1 METTTKEQIKNFLN
15 SIKVE
20 NLDIMDYI
28 DIDAIELSN
37 LDAFDSIYEMIAD
50 NNGFDIDIIYYSNAM
65 EYLSTHDNSLKESL
79 NLAYELGYTIENINS
94 ELLASILATDK
105 VREDFCEFKKE
116 IDEFFNSLN
125 K

>member
-1 METTTKEQIKNFLN
+1 MKTTQTNKIKDFLN

-20 NLDIMDYI
+20 NLEIMDFI
-28 DIDAIELSN
+28 DIDSIELSES
-37 LDAFDSIYEMIAD
+37 DAFDSIYEMIAD
-50 NNGFDIDIIYYSNAM
+50 NNGFDIDIIYYTNAM
-65 EYLSTHDNSLKESL
+65 EYLSKNDNSLKESL

-105 VREDFCEFKKE
+105 VREDFCEFKHE
-116 IDEFFNSLN
+116 IDEFFNNLN

>member
-1 METTTKEQIKNFLN
+1 MEPTTKEQIKNLLN

-20 NLDIMDYI
+20 NLEIMDYI

-50 NNGFDIDIIYYSNAM
+50 NNGFDIDIIYYSNAI

-79 NLAYELGYTIENINS
+79 NLASDLGYRIFEINS
-94 ELLASILATDK
+94 EILASLLATDK
-105 VREDFCEFKKE
+105 VKEDFYNEKHHIE
-116 IDEFFNSLN
+116 TFFNYLN

>member
-1 METTTKEQIKNFLN
+1 MEPTIKEQITNFLN

-20 NLDIMDYI
+20 NLEIMDYI
-28 DIDAIELSN
+28 NIDNIDMDSP
-37 LDAFDSIYEMIAD
+37 FDSINDMIED
-50 NNGFDIDIIYYSNAM
+50 NGGFNIEIIYYFNAM

-94 ELLASILATDK
+94 EILASLLASQI
-105 VREDFCEFKKE
+105 VRQDFYNERDGIE
-116 IDEFFNSLN
+116 TFFNYLN